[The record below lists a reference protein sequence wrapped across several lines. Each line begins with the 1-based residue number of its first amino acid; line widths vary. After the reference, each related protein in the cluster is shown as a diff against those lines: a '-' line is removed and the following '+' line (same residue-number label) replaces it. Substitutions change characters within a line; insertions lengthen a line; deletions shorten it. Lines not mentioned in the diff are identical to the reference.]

1 MLWTFLT
8 AEFKSN
14 KNPTNSIPYEDGI
27 GWYFFAHIGKKL
39 VLTFGSNRGR
49 RVGVGQLRIR
59 GMIIPK
65 IKKLTNDN
73 HQQINEFSGTT
84 FMET

>member
-39 VLTFGSNRGR
+39 VMTFGSNEG
-49 RVGVGQLRIR
+49 VSGGVGYPSYFEKI
-59 GMIIPK
+59 GWVNNDIP
-65 IKKLTNDN
+65 DP
-73 HQQINEFSGTT
+73 
-84 FMET
+84 M